1 MNELTLFIIHNPQF
15 ITRSLTF
22 HLPTFHLLCKMLL
35 KGNRLILVIVFLA
48 FVEFVTAQ
56 TIQST
61 KTLATQYSNGVD
73 PNAQQYDSQGRPLPK
88 KAKGGDSLQH
98 RDKFADSI
106 TIYYRYYDSTRT
118 RSIDSSVN
126 DFYSRFHVPFTNNSI
141 SNLGSASKS
150 LLFSPWLKSGWD
162 AGFHQF
168 DTYKF
173 TVENTK
179 FYQTTRPYT
188 ELGYLLGSKAEQLI
202 NFIHTQNK
210 KSKFNFSLE
219 YRFSNAPGLYRLQNA
234 SHNNIR
240 VTTHYQS
247 DNKKYESF
255 FVLISNKH
263 VVSENGGL
271 DSVAKLQNL
280 ALGDPYEVPTRLG
293 FATQASRNPF
303 NTTVNT
309 GNTYKET
316 VLLYRHQYDFGKR
329 DSLVTDSVTYQL
341 FYPRFRIQHTLQ
353 ISSNEYVYKDIFA
366 VDSLYNKYFNYK
378 LPPPYA
384 LGLADTVSFKDK
396 WSNIKNEFALITF
409 PDKNNQAQ
417 YAKAGI
423 GLQNLT
429 FTGNDSAIKK
439 NYYNLYLL
447 GEYRNR
453 SRNNVY
459 DIEATGQLYLSGL
472 NAGDYAAY
480 ISLKRQLSKKI
491 GTLQL
496 GFQNTNRTP
505 SFIYDALTRFPV
517 ISHQPFKKENIT
529 HLFGVY
535 ENPKLAFKLTG
546 DYYLVNNYAYS
557 DSFFTVNQ
565 DATLFNVLHIGAE
578 KMFKL
583 SKHLNWYSE
592 VHIQQVTGG
601 APVNVPFLLTRNR
614 IAFEGNFYTNLF
626 LSTGIEFRY
635 YTNYKA
641 DNYSPFTGQ
650 FFNQNTF
657 TTSNRPDINL
667 FFNFRIKSFK
677 AFVRV
682 ENLNTINTSTGS
694 FDKYSFNAQQYP
706 GTGLTTR
713 LGIWWNFIN

>member
-1 MNELTLFIIHNPQF
+1 
-15 ITRSLTF
+15 
-22 HLPTFHLLCKMLL
+22 MLL
-35 KGNRLILVIVFLA
+35 KGFRRILVLIFLA
-48 FVEFVTAQ
+48 SVQLVQAQ
-56 TIQST
+56 TIQPNRPLT
-61 KTLATQYSNGVD
+61 TQYSNGVD

-98 RDKFADSI
+98 RDRFADSI

-126 DFYSRFHVPFTNNSI
+126 DFYSRFHVPFTNTSI

-150 LLFSPWLKSGWD
+150 LLFNPWLKPGWD

-173 TVENTK
+173 TIENTK

-202 NFIHTQNK
+202 NFIHTQNR
-210 KSKFNFSLE
+210 KSKFNFSFE

-234 SHNNIR
+234 SHNNLR
-240 VTTHYQS
+240 FTSHYQS
-247 DNKKYESF
+247 DNKRYEAF
-255 FVLISNKH
+255 FVLLSNKH
-263 VVSENGGL
+263 AVSENGGL
-271 DSVAKLQNL
+271 DTVNKLQRL
-280 ALGDPYEVPTRLG
+280 SLGDPYEVPTRLG

-309 GNTYKET
+309 GNTYKESIF
-316 VLLYRHQYDFGKR
+316 LYRHQYDFGQR
-329 DSLVTDSVTYQL
+329 DSLVTDSITYQI

-353 ISSNEYVYKDIFA
+353 ISSNEYVYKDVFA
-366 VDSLYNKYFNYK
+366 FDSLYRNYFNYTK
-378 LPPPYA
+378 LPAQVNASFP
-384 LGLADTVSFKDK
+384 DTLTFKDK
-396 WSNIKNEFALITF
+396 WSNIKNEFSLITF

-417 YAKAGI
+417 YAKVGI
-423 GLQNLT
+423 GLQNLK
-429 FTGNDSAIKK
+429 FIGNDTITKK
-439 NYYNLYLL
+439 NFYNFYLL

-459 DIEATGQLYLSGL
+459 DIEATGSLYLSGL
-472 NAGDYAAY
+472 NAGDYTAY

-505 SFIYDALTRFPV
+505 SFIYDALTSFPV
-517 ISHQPFKKENIT
+517 TSHQPFKKENIT
-529 HLFGVY
+529 HLFGIY

-546 DYYLVNNYAYS
+546 DYFLVNNYAYS

-565 DATLFNVLHIGAE
+565 YPTLFNVLHIGGE

-583 SKHLNWYSE
+583 SKHLNFYSE
-592 VHIQQVTGG
+592 VHIQQVTGN

-650 FFNQNTF
+650 FFNQSSF
-657 TTSNRPDINL
+657 ITSNLPDINL

-682 ENLNTINTSTGS
+682 ENLNTINTKTGS
-694 FDKYSFNAQQYP
+694 FDKYNFNAQQYP
-706 GTGLTTR
+706 SVGLWTR

>member
-1 MNELTLFIIHNPQF
+1 MLF
-15 ITRSLTF
+15 
-22 HLPTFHLLCKMLL
+22 
-35 KGNRLILVIVFLA
+35 KGIRLILLVVLLA
-48 FVEFVTAQ
+48 AVAAIKAQ
-56 TIQST
+56 TIPTNRKLSS
-61 KTLATQYSNGVD
+61 QYSNGVD

-88 KAKGGDSLQH
+88 KGNGTDSLRR
-98 RDKFADSI
+98 RDRFADSI

-118 RSIDSSVN
+118 RSLDSTVS
-126 DFYSRFHVPFTNNSI
+126 DFYTRFHIPYSNISI
-141 SNLGSASKS
+141 GNLGSASKS
-150 LLFSPWLKSGWD
+150 ALFSPILKPGWD

-168 DTYKF
+168 DIYKF

-188 ELGYLLGSKAEQLI
+188 ELGYMLGSKAEQLI
-202 NFIHTQNK
+202 NFVHTQNR
-210 KSKFNFSLE
+210 KSNFNFSLE

-234 SHNNIR
+234 SHNNLR
-240 VTTHYQS
+240 FTSHYQS
-247 DNKKYESF
+247 NNKRYEAF
-255 FVLISNKH
+255 FVAISNKH
-263 VVSENGGL
+263 AASENGGL
-271 DSVAKLQNL
+271 DTVNKLERL
-280 ALGDPYEVPTRLG
+280 ALGDPYEVPTRLS
-293 FATQASRNPF
+293 FATQSSRNPF

-309 GNTYKET
+309 GNTYKENIF
-316 VLLYRHQYDFGKR
+316 LYRHHYDFGQR

-353 ISSNEYVYKDIFA
+353 ISSNEYIYRDVFA
-366 VDSLYNKYFNYK
+366 FDSLYRKYFNYTK
-378 LPPPYA
+378 LPTPINASFP
-384 LGLADTVSFKDK
+384 DTLQFKDK

-417 YAKAGI
+417 YAKVGT
-423 GLQNLT
+423 GLQNLK
-429 FTGNDSAIKK
+429 FVGNDSITKK
-439 NYYNLYLL
+439 NFYNFYLL

-453 SRNNVY
+453 SRNNIY

-472 NAGDYAAY
+472 NAGDYSAY
-480 ISLKRQLSKKI
+480 ISFKRQLSKKI
-491 GTLQL
+491 GSLQL

-505 SFIYDALTRFPV
+505 SFIYNALTSFPV
-517 ISHQPFKKENIT
+517 STHQPFKKENTT
-529 HLFGVY
+529 HLFAAY

-565 DATLFNVLHIGAE
+565 YATLINVLHIGAE

-583 SKHLNWYSE
+583 SKHINFYSE
-592 VHIQQVTGG
+592 AHLQQVTGN

-626 LSTGIEFRY
+626 LSTGLEFRY
-635 YTNYKA
+635 YTNFKV

-657 TTSNRPDINL
+657 TTSNRPDVSF

-677 AFVRV
+677 AFVRI
-682 ENLNTINTSTGS
+682 ENLNTLNTATGS
-694 FDKYSFNAQQYP
+694 FNKYNFNAQQYP
-706 GTGLTTR
+706 GVGLWTR